1 VCGEEHPPKSSVLT
15 LGADLQVLFHL
26 YIYCSNLDSMEIDK
40 IIKEA
45 ELAEQEV
52 AELTS
57 ALVKFN
63 TASS

>member
-1 VCGEEHPPKSSVLT
+1 
-15 LGADLQVLFHL
+15 
-26 YIYCSNLDSMEIDK
+26 MEIDK

-63 TASS
+63 TASSWQGAQMELALAGSRG

>member
-1 VCGEEHPPKSSVLT
+1 
-15 LGADLQVLFHL
+15 
-26 YIYCSNLDSMEIDK
+26 MEIDK